1 MVQCVW
7 LHIRLAVMN
16 ELIQKAWNVVNS
28 CETYKQ
34 AESALR
40 YLELMAT
47 QHPEL
52 DVSPLRRELKT
63 LFDMRYL

>member
-1 MVQCVW
+1 
-7 LHIRLAVMN
+7 MN
-16 ELIQKAWNVVNS
+16 ELIKKTWSVVNS

-40 YLELMAT
+40 YLELLAT

-63 LFDMRYL
+63 LFDMRYA